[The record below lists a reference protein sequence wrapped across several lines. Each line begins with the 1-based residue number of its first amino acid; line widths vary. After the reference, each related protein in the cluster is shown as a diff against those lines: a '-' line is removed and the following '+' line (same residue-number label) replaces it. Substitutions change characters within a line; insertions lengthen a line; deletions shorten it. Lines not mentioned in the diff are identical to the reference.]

1 MKKSAAWHRYLRFWR
16 NNVAADVDDE
26 LRFHTEMRVTE
37 YMARGMTADQA
48 RRAVMTRLGDVDAAR
63 AECIELGHVREQQ
76 VRRADF
82 VDGLRADL
90 SFALRS
96 LGGSPG
102 WTAVAL
108 MTIALGVGATSAV
121 FNVADTLL
129 VRPFSYP
136 DASRVFIVRRQFEIG
151 GTTANA
157 PIQFAA
163 VGEWRTHAR
172 TIEAAMPFGFG
183 EGRLGTG
190 RDAITVHGTMI
201 DTGFLAFAGER
212 PLIGRNFTAAEITP
226 NGPDALLLS
235 EPFWRRQYGAS
246 TDVIGKTVLID
257 DRSSTIVG
265 VVPASLSIPDFRS
278 EPADIYVP
286 LRDAP
291 NMFVSGV
298 LVRLKRDVSAQASTE
313 ELDGIFKRAGLVT
326 PMFLPKAKPMTLRLT
341 NPRDGLRI
349 RQPVVMLSIAVAL
362 LLCVAC
368 TNVAHLLLARGAARQ
383 RELAVRHA
391 LGAGRVRLLRQL
403 VTESVLLAAIGGM
416 LAAGVGWAGL
426 KLLVAARPAD
436 LVELAHI
443 SGNRGILSISSV
455 LAVACGLTIGL
466 LAALRSAHRDLG
478 TTLRAGTSRAPLTG
492 RLRASLVV
500 GEVALSATLLVGA
513 LLLIHAVFDLQRTRL
528 GFDARGL
535 YGVTFALE
543 EQKSPAERGAFASM
557 VRGRTARIPGV
568 EGVTLAGN
576 TPSPHYFRM
585 LSALETPERPAT
597 GEVPTATGIFVV
609 AADYFS
615 MLRMPLLAGRTF
627 DEGSLTRNEVI
638 VSTALARQ
646 LWPNENPIGRRV
658 RNSIPRPG
666 QPLEPW
672 QTVIAVVPD
681 VVTDLVEGALHPAIY
696 RPLITES
703 FSGNALA
710 VIVRS
715 RGENAMTS
723 LRTLAEAVQPNNL
736 DIVIA
741 NVRELIDE
749 SLAQPRFTMRVL
761 VIFAALGV
769 LLAAIGLY
777 GVISYSVGQ
786 RTREIG
792 VRMTLGATR
801 NSIARLVVGDGIR
814 LAILGIAIGILGA
827 VAATRLIQKLLYGV
841 SPLDPFAF
849 GMGAALLLAVSV
861 AACVIPMLRATG
873 VDPVIAVRVE

>member
-1 MKKSAAWHRYLRFWR
+1 MKKTPMWRRYVRFWR
-16 NNVAADVDDE
+16 SNVAADIDDE
-26 LRFHTEMRVTE
+26 LRFHTEMRVAE
-37 YMARGMTADQA
+37 YMARGMTEDEA

-63 AECIELGHVREQQ
+63 DECIELGHMREQQ

-82 VDGLRADL
+82 FDGLRADVT
-90 SFALRS
+90 FALRS

-121 FNVADTLL
+121 FSVADTLL

-157 PIQFAA
+157 PIPFAA
-163 VGEWRTHAR
+163 VREWRTHAR
-172 TIEAAMPFGFG
+172 TIEAAVPFSFG
-183 EGRLGTG
+183 DGRLGSG
-190 RDAITVHGTMI
+190 KDAIAVYGTMV
-201 DTGFLAFAGER
+201 DTSLLAFAGER
-212 PLIGRNFTAAEITP
+212 PLIGRNFTAEEMTP

-257 DRSSTIVG
+257 DRSRMIVG
-265 VVPASLSIPDFRS
+265 VLPASLSIPDFRI

-291 NMFVSGV
+291 KMIVSGV

-313 ELDGIFKRAGLVT
+313 ELDGIFKRAGLLT
-326 PMFLPKAKPMTLRLT
+326 PQFLPNAKPMSLRLT

-349 RQPVVMLSIAVAL
+349 RQPVVMLTVAVAL
-362 LLCVAC
+362 LLLVAC

-403 VTESVLLAAIGGM
+403 VTESVLLAVIGGV
-416 LAAGVGWAGL
+416 LAAAVGWAGL
-426 KLLVAARPAD
+426 KLLAAARPAD
-436 LVELAHI
+436 LVELAHV
-443 SGNRGILSISSV
+443 SGNRGILSMSAL
-455 LAVACGLTIGL
+455 LAIVCGLTIGL
-466 LAALRSAHRDLG
+466 VAALRSAHRELG
-478 TTLRAGTSRAPLTG
+478 TTLQAGTSRAPLTG

-528 GFDARGL
+528 GFDAGGL
-535 YGVTFALE
+535 YGLTFFLE
-543 EQKSPAERGAFASM
+543 EQKSAAERGAFAAM
-557 VRGRTARIPGV
+557 VSERATRIRGV
-568 EGVTLAGN
+568 EGVTLAAD

-585 LSALETPERPAT
+585 LSALETPEHPAT

-609 AADYFS
+609 AADYFAK
-615 MLRMPLLAGRTF
+615 LGMPLLAGRTF

-646 LWPNENPIGRRV
+646 LWPNESPIGRRV

-703 FSGNALA
+703 FAGNALT

-715 RGENAMTS
+715 RGENAMTP
-723 LRTLAEAVQPNNL
+723 LRTFAESVQPNNP
-736 DIVIA
+736 DVAIA

-761 VIFAALGV
+761 VVFAALGV

-801 NSIARLVVGDGIR
+801 NSIARLVVGDGVR
-814 LAILGIAIGILGA
+814 LALLGIAVGILGA

-849 GMGAALLLAVSV
+849 GVGALLLLAVSV

-873 VDPVIAVRVE
+873 VDPATAVRVE

>member
-1 MKKSAAWHRYLRFWR
+1 MKNSSAWYRYLRFWR
-16 NNVAADVDDE
+16 SNIAADVENE
-26 LRFHTEMRVTE
+26 LRFHIEMRVEE
-37 YMARGMTADQA
+37 YMSRGMSEQEARQA
-48 RRAVMTRLGDVDAAR
+48 VTTRLGDVDAAR
-63 AECIELGHVREQQ
+63 AECITLGEVRATHA
-76 VRRADF
+76 RRANF
-82 VDGLRADL
+82 FDGLRADV

-108 MTIALGVGATSAV
+108 LTIALGVGATSTV
-121 FNVADTLL
+121 FSVADTLL

-157 PIQFAA
+157 PIPLAA
-163 VGEWRTHAR
+163 VREWRTHAR
-172 TIEAAMPFGFG
+172 TIEAAMPFRAA
-183 EGRLGTG
+183 EGRMGTG
-190 RDAITVHGTMI
+190 ADAITVQGTMV
-201 DTGFLAFAGER
+201 DTAFLAFAGAR
-212 PLIGRNFTAAEITP
+212 PLIGRNFTAEELAP
-226 NGPDALLLS
+226 NGPAAILLA
-235 EPFWRRQYGAS
+235 EPFWRRQYGGS
-246 TDVIGKTVLID
+246 TDVIGKTVQID
-257 DRSSTIVG
+257 DRSRTIVG

-278 EPADIYVP
+278 EPADMFVP
-286 LRDAP
+286 LREAA
-291 NMFVSGV
+291 NMIVSGV
-298 LVRLKRDVSAQASTE
+298 LVRLKPNVAAKASTE

-326 PMFLPKAKPMTLRLT
+326 PMFLPNAKPMSLRLT

-349 RQPVVMLSIAVAL
+349 GQPVIMLTVAVAL

-391 LGAGRVRLLRQL
+391 LGAGRARLLRQL
-403 VTESVLLAAIGGM
+403 VTESVVLAVIGGV
-416 LAAGVGWAGL
+416 LAVAVGWAGL
-426 KLLVAARPAD
+426 KLLAAARPAD
-436 LVELAHI
+436 LVELAHV
-443 SGNRGILSISSV
+443 SGNRGILSISAV
-455 LAVACGLTIGL
+455 LAIACGLTIGL
-466 LAALRSAHRDLG
+466 LAALRSAHRNLG
-478 TTLRAGTSRAPLTG
+478 MTLRAGASRAPLTG

-528 GFDARGL
+528 GFDAAGL
-535 YGVTFALE
+535 YGVTFPLE
-543 EQKSPAERGAFASM
+543 TQKSAAERAVFVAM
-557 VRGRTARIPGV
+557 VRERAARIPGV

-597 GEVPTATGIFVV
+597 GDVPTATGIFVV
-609 AADYFS
+609 AADYFEK
-615 MLRMPLLAGRTF
+615 LGMPLIAGRTF
-627 DEGSLTRNEVI
+627 DEGSHARDEVI
-638 VSTALARQ
+638 VSQTLARQ
-646 LWPNENPIGRRV
+646 LWPNENPMGRRL
-658 RNSIPRPG
+658 RNSVPRPG

-681 VVTDLVEGALHPAIY
+681 IVTDLVEGALHPAIY
-696 RPLITES
+696 RPLVTEA
-703 FSGNALA
+703 FPGNAVA
-710 VIVRS
+710 VIARA

-723 LRTLAEAVQPNNL
+723 LRSFAESVQPN
-736 DIVIA
+736 DPDTEIA

-761 VIFAALGV
+761 AIFAALGV
-769 LLAAIGLY
+769 VLAAIGLF

-792 VRMTLGATR
+792 VRITLGATR

-814 LAILGIAIGILGA
+814 LALLGIAIGILGA
-827 VAATRLIQKLLYGV
+827 VAATRLIQKMLYGV

-849 GMGAALLLAVSV
+849 GVGAALLLAVSV
-861 AACVIPMLRATG
+861 AACVIPMLRATS
-873 VDPVIAVRVE
+873 VDPAIAVRVE